1 MEHPNLTEENLKEQL
16 DDLRS
21 VVDHRA
27 QTRAMLADA
36 TEPRARNAYYD
47 RTTHTIIIELKDGS
61 TFTVPHHL
69 LQGLADADAKD
80 VAAIEITPSGNALHW
95 ETLDIHLR
103 VPSILQGIYGTKAW
117 MEELKQ
123 TLQQTA

>member
-1 MEHPNLTEENLKEQL
+1 MEKPNLTEENLKEQL
-16 DDLRS
+16 D
-21 VVDHRA
+21 RA
-27 QTRAMLADA
+27 QARAMLADA
-36 TEPRARNAYYD
+36 TEPRAQNAYYD
-47 RTTHTIIIELKDGS
+47 PTTRTITIELKDGS

-69 LQGLADADAKD
+69 LQGLADADPKD
-80 VAAIEITPSGNALHW
+80 IAAIELTPSGNALHW

-117 MEELKQ
+117 MKQLKQ